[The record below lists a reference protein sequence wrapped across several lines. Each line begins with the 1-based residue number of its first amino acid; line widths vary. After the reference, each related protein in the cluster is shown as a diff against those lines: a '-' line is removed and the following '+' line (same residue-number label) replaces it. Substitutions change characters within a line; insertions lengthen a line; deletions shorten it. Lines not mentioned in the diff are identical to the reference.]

1 MLTGACEAPGW
12 RAGPRGC
19 ISSLGSAVGAAV
31 ASPPAPVALT
41 LASCLPATKPTGLA
55 LLWAFGALLL
65 LEPPVKRK
73 MRPGWE
79 EPSAPTCYN
88 ARGSWEGG
96 EERDWVSFKPCVS
109 QRKKQGPERG
119 GAVSR
124 VTQRSWAG
132 QAGQTASR
140 FYNSMSDLRVGVAC
154 VGRAP
159 GTWELEVAC
168 PPALLSWGMPLGQRR
183 VGLWPGFGQGRRI
196 GQGSQGEAQAYIY
209 RGLGAISPS
218 LLRF

>member
-12 RAGPRGC
+12 RAGPQGC
-19 ISSLGSAVGAAV
+19 ISSLGSAVGAAA
-31 ASPPAPVALT
+31 ASPPAPAALT

-73 MRPGWE
+73 MQPGQE
-79 EPSAPTCYN
+79 EPSSLTLYN

-124 VTQRSWAG
+124 VTQRGVTG
-132 QAGQTASR
+132 QTGQTASR
-140 FYNSMSDLRVGVAC
+140 FYV
-154 VGRAP
+154 
-159 GTWELEVAC
+159 
-168 PPALLSWGMPLGQRR
+168 
-183 VGLWPGFGQGRRI
+183 
-196 GQGSQGEAQAYIY
+196 
-209 RGLGAISPS
+209 
-218 LLRF
+218 